1 MFEDYPRETVI
12 KDGTVV
18 LMKPLDRED
27 EPKLAEFFAKIPPQE
42 AWFLRDDLADPDV
55 MHMWVQNLDYT
66 RIVPMI
72 AVKEDDGRIL
82 ANLRIYR
89 RPAKCLKHI
98 AHLRIIIDPEFRHQR
113 LGTWM
118 LLDSMKLAM
127 ELGVEKLVAEFVSE
141 IEEPAINAAYKLD
154 FFEQAVLKD
163 YVKDSLGRYRDLIIM
178 VKNLHSDWS
187 DF

>member
-12 KDGTVV
+12 KDGTIV
-18 LMKPLDRED
+18 LMKPFERED
-27 EPKLAEFFAKIPPQE
+27 EPKLAEFFARIPEHE

-55 MHMWVQNLDYT
+55 MHMWVQNLDYG

-89 RPAKCLKHI
+89 RPARCLRHI
-98 AHLRIIIDPEFRHQR
+98 AHLRIIIDPEYRHQR

-127 ELGVEKLVAEFVSE
+127 GLGIEKLVAEFVSE
-141 IEEPAINAAYKLD
+141 VEEPAMNAAHKLD

-163 YVKDSLGRYRDLIIM
+163 YMKDPQGRYRNLIIM
-178 VKNLHSDWS
+178 VKNLHSEWS